1 MDITFT
7 PQHQVYFDIYSKDG
21 KIEISK
27 EIKTLMAYCIDRYNI
42 GYDEYVECY
51 NVEDWQKL
59 LDMEGGSVDAVLDN
73 LYADNAPA
81 PQGESRAEYY

>member
-51 NVEDWQKL
+51 NAEDWQKL
-59 LDMEGGSVDAVLDN
+59 LDMEGSVDAVIAT
-73 LYADNAPA
+73 LYEADRPNFAS
-81 PQGESRAEYY
+81 E